1 MRVSR
6 HAASLI
12 AVAIAS
18 GASPV
23 AAQAQ
28 GDDSA
33 IIVTGTL
40 IQGSA
45 EDAPAPVEVI
55 DGAELAAQGSPS
67 VMDLARRLPASSGVI
82 GDSSQ
87 FDPRSQFNQGS
98 ASVNLRGL
106 GPQRTLVDRKSV
118 V

>member
-6 HAASLI
+6 RTASLI

-18 GASPV
+18 GASPS
-23 AAQAQ
+23 AAQTQ
-28 GDDSA
+28 GDDSE
-33 IIVTGTL
+33 IVVTGTL
-40 IQGSA
+40 IKGAS

-55 DGAELAAQGSPS
+55 DAGEMAAQGSPTA
-67 VMDLARRLPASSGVI
+67 MDLARRLPASSGVI

-98 ASVNLRGL
+98 ASVN
-106 GPQRTLVDRKSV
+106 
-118 V
+118 